1 MTKPAAELIGVVHLE
16 ALPGAPRNRFSIE
29 EIEAL
34 AVRDAEAWETGGAD
48 RVLIENFGD
57 TPFFPGRVPPETVAA
72 MSRIGVAV
80 GRAIGLRIGFN
91 VLRND
96 AEAAL
101 ALCEACGGSFLRVNV
116 LTHAY
121 VTDQGILSGRA
132 HLLAR
137 KRKELGST
145 ATIFAD
151 ILVKH
156 AAPLAP
162 LDIAPAARD
171 LLARGGADALIITGT
186 GTGQPTDPA
195 FARTVRDAIG
205 PAEKLYVG
213 SGTTPDTAGALLP
226 FVDGFIVGT
235 YAKRDARVDSDRV
248 RAIARA
254 LVPARAS

>member
-1 MTKPAAELIGVVHLE
+1 MTRPAAELIGVVHLE
-16 ALPGAPRNRFSIE
+16 ALPGAPKNRFNIE

-34 AVRDAEAWETGGAD
+34 ALRDAEAWEEGGAD

-57 TPFFPGRVPPETVAA
+57 TPFYPGAVPPETVAA
-72 MSRIGVAV
+72 MSRVGAAI

-96 AEAAL
+96 GEAAL

-121 VTDQGILSGRA
+121 VADQGILTGRA
-132 HLLAR
+132 HILAR
-137 KRKELGST
+137 KRRALDST
-145 ATIFAD
+145 AEVFGD

-162 LDIAPAARD
+162 LEVGPAARD

-186 GTGQPTDPA
+186 GTGEPTDPA

-205 PAEKLYVG
+205 PGAKLYVG
-213 SGTTPDTAGALLP
+213 SGTTPDSAGALLP
-226 FVDGFIVGT
+226 YVDGFIVGT
-235 YAKRDARVDSDRV
+235 YAKREGRTDSSRV
-248 RAIARA
+248 RAVARA
-254 LVPARAS
+254 IGGGPSS